1 MIEALNDFFWHIR
14 EKEDIRKNNSLVFFF
29 WLRENLMFPS
39 PLIPNQFLIPNQLNK
54 DGGAAALESLAH
66 DETRIS
72 QLN

>member
-1 MIEALNDFFWHIR
+1 
-14 EKEDIRKNNSLVFFF
+14 
-29 WLRENLMFPS
+29 MFPS